1 MDEHNH
7 WSSFV
12 AGLLIGAG
20 VAFLLAPQS
29 GAQFRRNLRGYAAD
43 ARDQLGNLADKG
55 LAAWDTAVEQGQAYA
70 NRGAEMVRDTAKT
83 AQRYAEEAT
92 QRSR

>member
-20 VAFLLAPQS
+20 VAFLFAPQT
-29 GAQFRRNLRGYAAD
+29 GAQFRRSLRQYAAD
-43 ARDQLGNLADKG
+43 AKDELDDLAEKG
-55 LAAWDTAVEQGQAYA
+55 MAAWDTAVEQGQAYA
-70 NRGAEMVRDTAKT
+70 ERGAEAVRETAKT
-83 AQRYAEEAT
+83 TRRYAEEAA
-92 QRSR
+92 QRAR

>member
-20 VAFLLAPQS
+20 VAFLLAPQT
-29 GAQFRRNLRGYAAD
+29 GAQFRRSLRQYAAD
-43 ARDQLGNLADKG
+43 AKDGLNDLADKG
-55 LAAWDTAVEQGQAYA
+55 MAAWDTAVEQGQAYA
-70 NRGAEMVRDTAKT
+70 ERGAETVRETAKS
-83 AQRYAEEAT
+83 ARRYAEEVG
-92 QRSR
+92 QRAR